1 MSKQLKRT
9 TAKSDNSFEMKI
21 NNLRNV
27 LAEAEDDIMRGTAYK
42 LRDNIVKIR
51 EKFACEKKRFNNEI
65 QRLKR
70 RVKEAEEKRWYS
82 NDQIQTIGQLK
93 SKLKEFVN
101 GDRTMEIIIKHI
113 VERMAATVPNLS
125 EELVNANE
133 DLYKSNCENA
143 QLRYEID
150 KIKAMLRIQTGDPDN
165 YRKRIIEFKTILRGL
180 KKNVCSMK
188 KNLDDSSCND
198 TFDFENYIKAI
209 RKIDMTINEL
219 RNKLRNDRRAF
230 ITTGN
235 PDCFRYLTKIVEV
248 RLILKQ
254 LHEELENSLTLAEK
268 YKDDENE
275 KTKKGYV
282 ERVEI
287 LEKIIEQTNIELAC
301 LKIEPVAN
309 CKLGG
314 TSCLEFLKKVTAL
327 NETLKRYKEKINELN
342 KNLNE
347 DNSRT
352 SRSMTLEELRKLINE
367 LYYQSRDLESVVYSG
382 NETKLFGRIEELE
395 ELLVKSKIELSN
407 KTEGM
412 SVLEKKLE
420 CGKKELEETR
430 EKNTKLSKE
439 IDKFEKDSRNRLE
452 EMRRMKAEL
461 NSLTTQLQSLRN
473 DKKNLF
479 TETEKMNKLLM
490 ERNEELSKIRATKL
504 KLEKSLETTTK
515 QLNEESKKSI
525 RTSERENSHGQ
536 LQSELNE
543 VKNTI
548 NDLKKELDLANI
560 ENKKFELDVIR
571 LTSEN
576 KILKQRSSIVEKTR
590 EEYELLLS
598 KQATLE
604 NKVDRYDKENNKL
617 KAEIMELEAEGK
629 TVKTTMDELNKKNN
643 SLLEQVAKFQI
654 IQSSLEEEAN
664 NWKKRSNEFAS
675 VLERINEKLRDLRTE
690 NLTLSDDLSGLT
702 MKNNETEALLR
713 VISTEKNHLMTR
725 TKELNEKNFSLK
737 DCLNKMRTEREY
749 LSVELNKSKI
759 EFDET
764 KSNNSDLRRTIE
776 ELQGKYNEMKNEY
789 RILDNRARNLRIS
802 NEALRSENDEL
813 KARSNEYLK
822 HLQNLE
828 FNDEDDIGLY
838 ENEETENR
846 KAMECERSTDKVK
859 IKGKSK
865 KKNDTKKLKLANESL
880 KFQLTNLKTEN
891 MEMKVELARI
901 KDDLGKDKRSDQ
913 LEITEFRNVYMKSQK
928 NETWSPRIDQNSRQI
943 VLSNETNNETLNSD
957 LELREKF
964 DTLTNILSKMRI
976 VNGALKTE
984 IDILRDSM
992 HAAITDKEKTV
1003 SELRRALDELKALK
1017 VELIKLRDE
1026 KQTLGIRLDEARQE
1040 VDNLKIE
1047 KIALKDELTLLRK
1060 ANSDLRTKIGDL
1072 QNSYVKLKTLDSK
1085 LESKLVGTLKN
1096 VSKYTVS
1103 VDNSHEFENLLNGI
1117 LKDYTS
1123 MKESLGIVNFKF
1135 DDCKFAQ
1142 GESNN
1147 FSKAN

>member
-1 MSKQLKRT
+1 MSKQLRRAT
-9 TAKSDNSFEMKI
+9 TKNDDSFEMKI

-27 LAEAEDDIMRGTAYK
+27 LAEAEDDIMRGTANK
-42 LRDNIVKIR
+42 LRDNIVKMR

-82 NDQIQTIGQLK
+82 NGQIQTIGQLK

-113 VERMAATVPNLS
+113 VERMATTVPNLS

-150 KIKAMLRIQTGDPDN
+150 KIKAMLRIQTGDPEN

-180 KKNVCSMK
+180 KKNVCFMK
-188 KNLDDSSCND
+188 KNLDDSSYND
-198 TFDFENYIKAI
+198 TFDFENYVKAI
-209 RKIDMTINEL
+209 KKIDMTINEL
-219 RNKLRNDRRAF
+219 RNKLRNDRRAL

-235 PDCFRYLTKIVEV
+235 PNRFRYLTKIVEV

-287 LEKIIEQTNIELAC
+287 LEKIIEQTNIELSS

-309 CKLGG
+309 CKLSG
-314 TSCLEFLKKVTAL
+314 TSCLEYLKKVTAL
-327 NETLKRYKEKINELN
+327 NETLKRYKEKINELD

-382 NETKLFGRIEELE
+382 NQTKLFGRIEELE
-395 ELLVKSKIELSN
+395 ELLVKSKVELSN
-407 KTEGM
+407 KMRGM

-420 CGKKELEETR
+420 CSKKELDETR
-430 EKNTKLSKE
+430 EKNMKLSKE
-439 IDKFEKDSRNRLE
+439 IDEFEKDSRNRSE
-452 EMRRMKAEL
+452 EIRRMKAEL
-461 NSLTTQLQSLRN
+461 NSLTTQLQTLRN
-473 DKKNLF
+473 DKKNLY

-490 ERNEELSKIRATKL
+490 ERNEELSKIRTTKL
-504 KLEKSLETTTK
+504 KLEKSLETTSK
-515 QLNEESKKSI
+515 QLNEESKKSM
-525 RTSERENSHGQ
+525 RTLTERERQ

-543 VKNTI
+543 
-548 NDLKKELDLANI
+548 
-560 ENKKFELDVIR
+560 
-571 LTSEN
+571 
-576 KILKQRSSIVEKTR
+576 
-590 EEYELLLS
+590 
-598 KQATLE
+598 ATLE
-604 NKVDRYDKENNKL
+604 SKVDCYDKENNKL
-617 KAEIMELEAEGK
+617 KAEILELEAVGK

-675 VLERINEKLRDLRTE
+675 VLERINEKLRDLRTK

-725 TKELNEKNFSLK
+725 TKELNEENFSLK
-737 DCLNKMRTEREY
+737 DCLNKTRTEREY
-749 LSVELNKSKI
+749 LSVELNKLKI

-764 KSNNSDLRRTIE
+764 KSNNSELKRTIE
-776 ELQGKYNEMKNEY
+776 ELQGNYNKVKNEY
-789 RILDNRARNLRIS
+789 RILDNRARNLLVS

-813 KARSNEYLK
+813 KARSNEFLK
-822 HLQNLE
+822 RLQNLE
-828 FNDEDDIGLY
+828 FNDENDIRLY

-846 KAMECERSTDKVK
+846 KAMECEKSSDKIK
-859 IKGKSK
+859 IKGKLK
-865 KKNDTKKLKLANESL
+865 NKNDTKKLKLANESL

-891 MEMKVELARI
+891 MEIKLELARI
-901 KDDLGKDKRSDQ
+901 KDHLGKDKRSDQ

-928 NETWSPRIDQNSRQI
+928 NETWSPRIEQNCRQI

-1003 SELRRALDELKALK
+1003 SELRRAFDELKALK
-1017 VELIKLRDE
+1017 VELIKLRNE
-1026 KQTLGIRLDEARQE
+1026 KQTLGIRLDEAKQE

-1060 ANSDLRTKIGDL
+1060 TNFDLRTKIGDL

-1142 GESNN
+1142 GEIQRKNMD
-1147 FSKAN
+1147 

>member
-9 TAKSDNSFEMKI
+9 TGKSENSFEMKI

-42 LRDNIVKIR
+42 LQDNIVRIR
-51 EKFACEKKRFNNEI
+51 EKFA
-65 QRLKR
+65 

-82 NDQIQTIGQLK
+82 NDQIQIIGQLK

-101 GDRTMEIIIKHI
+101 GDHTMEIIIKHI
-113 VERMAATVPNLS
+113 VERMATTVPNLS

-150 KIKAMLRIQTGDPDN
+150 KIKAMLRIQIGNPNN

-180 KKNVCSMK
+180 KKNVCFMK
-188 KNLDDSSCND
+188 QNLDDSSCND

-209 RKIDMTINEL
+209 NKIDMTINEL
-219 RNKLRNDRRAF
+219 RNKLKNDRRAL

-254 LHEELENSLTLAEK
+254 LHEELENSLTLTEK

-287 LEKIIEQTNIELAC
+287 LEKIIEQTNIELAS

-309 CKLGG
+309 CKFGG
-314 TSCLEFLKKVTAL
+314 TSCLEYLK
-327 NETLKRYKEKINELN
+327 

-412 SVLEKKLE
+412 SVLENKLE
-420 CGKKELEETR
+420 FGKKELEETR

-479 TETEKMNKLLM
+479 TETEKINKQLM

-504 KLEKSLETTTK
+504 KLEKSLETTSK
-515 QLNEESKKSI
+515 QLNEESKKSMKM
-525 RTSERENSHGQ
+525 SERESSRGQ

-543 VKNTI
+543 MKSMI

-560 ENKKFELDVIR
+560 ENKRFELDVIR

-576 KILKQRSSIVEKTR
+576 EILRERSSIVEKTR

-604 NKVDRYDKENNKL
+604 SKVDRYDKENNKL
-617 KAEIMELEAEGK
+617 KAEILELEAEGK

-675 VLERINEKLRDLRTE
+675 VLERTNEKLRDLRTE

-737 DCLNKMRTEREY
+737 DCLNKTRTEREY

-764 KSNNSDLRRTIE
+764 KSNNSDLKRTID

-813 KARSNEYLK
+813 KARSNEFLK
-822 HLQNLE
+822 RLQNLE
-828 FNDEDDIGLY
+828 FNDEDDIGFY

-846 KAMECERSTDKVK
+846 KAMEFERSTDKVK

-865 KKNDTKKLKLANESL
+865 KKNDTKKLKVANESL

-891 MEMKVELARI
+891 MEIKLELARI
-901 KDDLGKDKRSDQ
+901 KDNLSIDKQSNQ
-913 LEITEFRNVYMKSQK
+913 LEITEFRNVYMKSLK
-928 NETWSPRIDQNSRQI
+928 NETWSPRTEQNSRQI

-1003 SELRRALDELKALK
+1003 SELHRAFDELKALK
-1017 VELIKLRDE
+1017 VELIKLRNE